1 MNKIQKFVKIF
12 PAIVVVVMLLNMTLP
27 FTVYAQDV
35 ATPTETPSAPVIV
48 DTPTEIPPE
57 IPTETPTDV
66 APVVDPT
73 QVAEVILTE
82 VPAGT
87 DLVVVDTTGDSI
99 PLDSQDAT
107 QIIAAVDP
115 MWCPEDALPNDP
127 SCTTNMSTT
136 DLLADMRANPDK
148 YASSGVIYFNNTAPV
163 TSSFALN
170 DSTDS
175 LGIAYNALNS
185 FNLSMFGGWNGGS
198 TNTFTGQTEFNGSNA
213 FISIGSLANPWLG
226 SVALNNIRVSG
237 NQTQSSGIE
246 INASNVDLTN
256 VDSTYNAGNGIT
268 VNADQPGTVNL
279 NNVTTTNNGE
289 GIPGS
294 TSSGV
299 VINGNDTN
307 VNVNG
312 GNFDNNAGF
321 GIDANN
327 SNSTSIPQGN
337 AWTDA
342 LDYAPGSMVTLS
354 GNDNRLNGQ
363 NQGFTPGETVHVV
376 VSGPNGYSTECDGVA
391 DATGEW
397 SCQIQLWASDLAVGD
412 YTYTA
417 NGISSGVR
425 VVGNFT
431 DGRTINWVKLN
442 GGSSVTV
449 LPDASITVSMNVTTS
464 GTDSGVRWESSQW
477 SIGPNSWGTYTCVDT
492 DDFTVAGTNT
502 TNFTIPAPSAVGTYN
517 AYFYAWSGAR
527 CDSGNS
533 NRFDLPSGIV
543 VVSKTTPAITFG
555 AAPTPTYL
563 GGNFIVNATTTN
575 TDSSTLTYSYV
586 SGPCAWVSDTT
597 FSSSGA
603 GACVVKANG
612 AETTNFYA
620 ATQTQNVTI
629 AKATPVITFGTA
641 PTPTYPGSDF
651 SVSANTTNTDSS
663 ALTYSYVSGPCAF
676 VSGSTF
682 SSTGSGDCVVQAS
695 GAATTNFEATSNTL
709 TITISGK
716 TAPTIT
722 WSNPADIS
730 YGTALSATR
739 LNATASVPGTF
750 VYTPDSGTVLDAGNS
765 QTLHV
770 DFTPTD
776 TSLYSIA
783 SKDVSINVLKA
794 DATCTISGFT
804 GAYDGAT
811 HGASGLCTGTGSL
824 DLGDTFTN
832 YPGGTAHWTYSGG
845 TNYNDQSGSVVIDI
859 SKADATCTI
868 DGYTGIYDGA
878 AHGAGG
884 SCSGTGSLDLDSTY
898 IDFPGGT
905 ANWTYTGGIN
915 FNDQD
920 GSVFIDIIKADA
932 SCTVTPYSVTYDGG
946 SHTATGSCTGV
957 GGPSDI
963 LSGLDLSGTT
973 HTDAGIYDDTW
984 TFSDVTGNYNGT
996 GDMVG
1001 DFINPADA
1009 TCTIHGYT
1017 GTYDGTSHGATGS
1030 CTGISG
1036 ADLSG
1041 SLDLGDTFKNIP
1053 GDIAFWYFNDGSGN
1067 YSDQNGDVIIEIDPA
1082 EANCTVTPYSVT
1094 YDGSSHTATGSC
1106 TGVGGP
1112 SDILSGLDLSGTTHT
1127 NANTYTDIWTF
1138 SDVTGNYNN
1147 TGDMVSNII
1156 NPADATCTINGY
1168 TGTYDGAA
1176 HGATGSCFGTGILDL
1191 GLTFTE
1197 YPGGTAHWTY
1207 SGGTN
1212 YNDQSGSVAIMVNKA
1227 TSTVTVTCPSVSQTY
1242 TGLAHTPCS
1251 AEATG
1256 MGMIALDVSGS
1267 LLYADNTNVGT
1278 ATVSASWGGES
1289 NHTGN
1294 TGSGSFSISQAA
1306 GSVSINNIPVSAEY
1320 GGNFT
1325 PTFNLLGDGTPSVAS
1340 LTSGICTMTSGVVN
1354 YVGVGTCT
1362 LQASVTTG
1370 TNYLAATAAP
1380 QSFTVVD
1387 TTTPVLTLPANI
1399 ILVAAGPLGATVNYV
1414 ATALDQVDGAVPVN
1428 CVPASGSTFAI
1439 GTTTVNCSAS
1449 DSHENI
1455 NSGSFTITVQP
1466 RGTTTPPIFPPPQ
1479 PTLLIPV
1486 TGGQPVN
1493 LVYGSWST
1501 LRTPH
1506 GIKVEFLSV
1515 LCGYQVS
1522 LAEEQAE
1529 TLPGTLNG
1537 TFHHGVTLQI
1547 LANNNPLDLVPEN
1560 TFVRISFPM
1569 PENSKTE
1576 DYSVL
1581 FWNADL
1587 NNGIGGWM
1595 ELPLT
1600 TGKLNPDN
1608 NLDVRQVLSGLQIV
1622 NGFAQITVN
1631 FPGTFVIVKK

>member
-1 MNKIQKFVKIF
+1 MNKIQKFAKIF
-12 PAIVVVVMLLNMTLP
+12 PAMVVMVMLFNLALP
-27 FTVYAQDV
+27 FTVYAQDLT
-35 ATPTETPSAPVIV
+35 TPTETPAAPVVV
-48 DTPTEIPPE
+48 DTPTEIPTE
-57 IPTETPTDV
+57 IPMETPTDV
-66 APVVDPT
+66 ASVVDPT
-73 QVAEVILTE
+73 PVAEVILTE

-87 DLVVVDTTGDSI
+87 DLVVVDTTGDLI
-99 PLDSQDAT
+99 PLDSQDAA

-115 MWCPEDALPNDP
+115 MWCPEGALPNDP
-127 SCTTNMSTT
+127 GCTTNMSTT

-148 YASSGVIYFNNTAPV
+148 YASSGVIYFDNTAPLD
-163 TSSFALN
+163 TSFVIN

-185 FNLSMFGGWNGGS
+185 FNLNLFGGWNGGS
-198 TNTFTGQTEFNGSNA
+198 TNTFSGQTEFNGSNA
-213 FISIGSLANPWLG
+213 FITIGSLANPWLG
-226 SVALNNIRVSG
+226 SVAFNNIRVSG

-268 VNADQPGTVNL
+268 VNAPQPGTVDL

-289 GIPGS
+289 GIPDS

-299 VINGNDTN
+299 LINGNDTN

-321 GIDANN
+321 GIDANK
-327 SNSTSIPQGN
+327 STSTSIPQGN

-342 LDYAPGSMVTLS
+342 LDYAPGSVVTLS
-354 GNDNRLNGQ
+354 GNDNRLNG
-363 NQGFTPGETVHVV
+363 NYLGFTPGETVHVV
-376 VSGPNGYSTECDGVA
+376 VSGPNGYATECEGIA
-391 DATGEW
+391 DTTGRW
-397 SCQIQLWASDLAVGD
+397 SCQISLWASDLAIGD
-412 YTYTA
+412 YIYTA
-417 NGISSGVR
+417 NGIRSGISVYR
-425 VVGNFT
+425 KFT
-431 DGRTINWVKLN
+431 DGRQIDWVKVN

-449 LPDASITVSMNVTTS
+449 SPEASISVEIQVTTS
-464 GTDSGVRWESSQW
+464 GSGEGILWEKTEW
-477 SIGPNSWGTYTCVDT
+477 SISTVSWDPSYTCADT
-492 DDFTVAGTNT
+492 VDFTSAGTNKT
-502 TNFTIPAPSAVGTYN
+502 SFNIKAPSTPGTYN
-517 AYFYAWSGAR
+517 AYFIAWSGTKCNGR
-527 CDSGNS
+527 NTETF
-533 NRFDLPSGIV
+533 RLPNAVV
-543 VVSKTTPAITFG
+543 VVSKANPTITFG
-555 AAPTPTYL
+555 TVPTPTYL
-563 GGNFIVNATTTN
+563 GGNFTVNATTTN

-603 GACVVKANG
+603 GTCVVQASG

-629 AKATPVITFGTA
+629 AKAIPVITFGTA

-651 SVSANTTNTDSS
+651 SVSANTTNTYSS

-682 SSTGSGDCVVQAS
+682 SSTGSGDCVVQAT

-722 WSNPADIS
+722 WNNPADIT
-730 YGTALSATR
+730 YGTALSATQ

-783 SKDVSINVLKA
+783 SKDVTINVLKA

-804 GAYDGAT
+804 GA
-811 HGASGLCTGTGSL
+811 
-824 DLGDTFTN
+824 
-832 YPGGTAHWTYSGG
+832 
-845 TNYNDQSGSVVIDI
+845 
-859 SKADATCTI
+859 
-868 DGYTGIYDGA
+868 
-878 AHGAGG
+878 
-884 SCSGTGSLDLDSTY
+884 
-898 IDFPGGT
+898 
-905 ANWTYTGGIN
+905 
-915 FNDQD
+915 
-920 GSVFIDIIKADA
+920 
-932 SCTVTPYSVTYDGG
+932 
-946 SHTATGSCTGV
+946 
-957 GGPSDI
+957 
-963 LSGLDLSGTT
+963 
-973 HTDAGIYDDTW
+973 
-984 TFSDVTGNYNGT
+984 
-996 GDMVG
+996 
-1001 DFINPADA
+1001 
-1009 TCTIHGYT
+1009 
-1017 GTYDGTSHGATGS
+1017 YDGTSHGATGS

-1041 SLDLGDTFKNIP
+1041 SLDLGDTFKNVP
-1053 GDIAFWYFNDGSGN
+1053 GDIAFWYFSDGSGN

-1094 YDGSSHTATGSC
+1094 YDDSSHTATGSC

-1127 NANTYTDIWTF
+1127 NAGTYDDTWTF
-1138 SDVTGNYNN
+1138 SDVTGNYNG
-1147 TGDMVSNII
+1147 TGDMVGDLI
-1156 NPADATCTINGY
+1156 NPADATCTITPYSVTYDGSSHTATGSCTGVGGPSDILSGLDISGTTHTDADTYPDTWTFADVTGNYNNTSDSINDSISEADATCTINGY
-1168 TGTYDGAA
+1168 SDTYDGAA
-1176 HGATGSCFGTGILDL
+1176 HGATGSCSGTGILDL
-1191 GLTFTE
+1191 GLTFTD

-1212 YNDQSGSVAIMVNKA
+1212 YNDQSGDATITISKA
-1227 TSTVTVTCPSVSQTY
+1227 PSMVTVTCPGAPQPY
-1242 TGLAHTPCS
+1242 TGLAQTPCTAS
-1251 AEATG
+1251 YSGAG
-1256 MGMIALDVSGS
+1256 GLSGS
-1267 LLYADNTNVGT
+1267 LTPTYANNTNVGT

-1320 GGNFT
+1320 GGSFN

-1340 LTSGICTMTSGVVN
+1340 LTSGICTVTSGVVN

-1362 LQASVTTG
+1362 LQASVTAG
-1370 TNYLAATAAP
+1370 TNYLAATGAL

-1387 TTTPVLTLPANI
+1387 TTAPELTLPANI

-1493 LVYGSWST
+1493 LVCGSWST

-1529 TLPGTLNG
+1529 TLPGTLTG
-1537 TFHHGVTLQI
+1537 TFHHGITLQI
-1547 LANNNPLDLVPEN
+1547 LSSNNPLDLVPEN
-1560 TFVRISFPM
+1560 AFVRISFPM
-1569 PENSKTE
+1569 PENSKVE
-1576 DYSVL
+1576 DYSVMY
-1581 FWNADL
+1581 WNVAL